1 MIQWLMNIDRRIIF
15 VFVFLGV
22 ALPLLAN
29 VFLPIRPTRDVIA
42 VYDQLEKVAQDEGVV
57 LLSFSY
63 GASTE
68 PEMQPMARAI
78 LRHCFSRNI
87 KVVAVCL
94 WPEAPGL
101 AQQVLEE
108 IGDEFGKAYGVD
120 YAFLGFKPGNFA
132 VVLNMGQDF
141 RDAFPQDNWG
151 TPLEDLALTRDVR
164 TLRDFDFVFDL
175 AAGDSIEFWWIP
187 YGQEKYGFPFAGGC
201 TAVMA
206 PDLFP
211 FLQSGQ
217 MVGLLGGL
225 AGAAEYE
232 TLVGRQDKATAGM
245 SAQSMAHLIIVA
257 FIIFGNMAFFLSRR
271 R

>member
-22 ALPLLAN
+22 ALPLLSN
-29 VFLPIRPTRDVIA
+29 VFLPINPTRDVIA
-42 VYDQLEKVAQDEGVV
+42 VHNQFEKVAQDEGIV

-108 IGDEFGKAYGVD
+108 IE
-120 YAFLGFKPGNFA
+120 
-132 VVLNMGQDF
+132 
-141 RDAFPQDNWG
+141 
-151 TPLEDLALTRDVR
+151 LAL
-164 TLRDFDFVFDL
+164 
-175 AAGDSIEFWWIP
+175 
-187 YGQEKYGFPFAGGC
+187 
-201 TAVMA
+201 
-206 PDLFP
+206 
-211 FLQSGQ
+211 
-217 MVGLLGGL
+217 
-225 AGAAEYE
+225 
-232 TLVGRQDKATAGM
+232 
-245 SAQSMAHLIIVA
+245 
-257 FIIFGNMAFFLSRR
+257 N
-271 R
+271 

>member
-1 MIQWLMNIDRRIIF
+1 MIQRLMNIDRRIIF
-15 VFVFLGV
+15 VFVFIGV
-22 ALPLLAN
+22 AVPLVGN
-29 VFLPIRPTRDVIA
+29 VSLPIKPKADVIA
-42 VYDQLEKVAQDEGVV
+42 IYNQLEKVASEGGVV

-63 GASTE
+63 GASTV

-78 LRHCFSRNI
+78 LRHCFSRDI

-94 WPEAPGL
+94 WPESAGL
-101 AQQVLEE
+101 AQPLMEE
-108 IGDEFGKAYGVD
+108 LGDEFGKEYGVD
-120 YAFLGFKPGNFA
+120 YAFMGYKPGGFS

-141 RDAFPQDNWG
+141 HDAFSQDSRG
-151 TPLEDLALTRDVR
+151 TPVGDLELTRDVR
-164 TLRDFDFVFDL
+164 TLSDFAFVIDL

-217 MVGLLGGL
+217 LVGLLGGL

-232 TLVGRQDKATAGM
+232 TLVGRPGTATAGM
-245 SAQSMAHLIIVA
+245 GAQSVAHLIIVV
-257 FIIFGNMAFFLSRR
+257 FILFGNIAFFLSRR
-271 R
+271 S